1 MSSDIVRLFDPRRTI
16 QLQGFSGRAATT
28 TLHDATETGFQI
40 SGIFQAAEDFANV
53 ELFSAYDYFNH
64 LRLKPLP
71 VTDLSALALQYDME
85 VLPVNGEEGNV
96 RPDCPRYPSVGWDKL
111 TITTGAGDIY
121 EVPVMHHATS
131 VFGNV
136 SPGKFSFGLVD
147 NQAGLDSLA
156 GGPTPALADK
166 VCVYFM
172 GTRWSCSS
180 AEAVGFCGL
189 ETAIAQRVGNPQAP
203 STNQAIWWQG
213 DPWFYHN
220 FFINNT
226 TVAVR
231 EGLFANAAEIA
242 SFFAAYF
249 NANMGSLVSCSASGN
264 VVTVTLQPGHSG
276 PVAVAS
282 NSGSGAATLTR
293 FIPGVYTARLTA
305 PVEMGPGDCVGVD
318 IGTANDEVVKVISG
332 GGSNFTAFFEHPH
345 AAGASC
351 RVLPRARH
359 FGRVLKSRMVDAP
372 APDYGDQP
380 ASLAVDEFRTTDRSA
395 TLKLK
400 LAGPLGQH
408 GRDANGIP
416 VRVSVDPANQI
427 VGLQDGTTVISTAV
441 QGAGNTRV
449 YRFTFPFAALSGYK
463 NGDRNS
469 LVPVPASD
477 IVKIHLT
484 FAPRFEDVEAGLR
497 EGGRLKEAVA
507 ASPAGTEEEWHIAD
521 AEHMTAGL
529 KYYVGT
535 PSVEERISC
544 IANFGL
550 QKPNPNDPQTWYY
563 RVLVRRGED
572 SSTPQ
577 AWPAGT
583 RIQRISTITG
593 TRSDIEWQVRISNLT
608 VTGDRTLKVGGDAP
622 RIEESDG
629 RCRYEGL
636 WEDYRYGAGW
646 PTQWWSLG
654 HAKRCAP
661 TDAQDRRT
669 VTIRYSYPRVHD
681 LYLGTWLGRDAGR
694 IEVTIDGGT
703 PVVHDLYLN
712 DYNGFAAMKRLAAA
726 LPGGAHSVEIRALF
740 DKHPSSNG
748 YYFYFDYLWPLEP
761 QDPPDP
767 PKVYHDVSLAI
778 DFDTDHGYKKP
789 PAWHVWHLKQLGF
802 IGHADVYMGV
812 FWNNKR
818 RRVEA
823 TYPNCTVAINAWEPD
838 QPLWINLSGTTLYF
852 SPGAGLSTEDI
863 AAHLRAMI
871 NVTFPGV
878 WCTSEGNT
886 IHIRSRAPSYTFTI
900 TASPHWSISQG
911 TPPLDQP
918 GAEGDWE
925 MIDTISP
932 VMTQGARNW
941 IRDLAREFKQAG
953 IDSSFA
959 FSMECYRPP
968 AEMRARYLHYENGV
982 VSPGEEVFLPI
993 PSHHMHFGARVRAY
1007 LKQMYKECA
1016 DELAAAGLPI
1026 VLQFGETQWWYFDNI
1041 GNGLHGQQDPNGG
1054 MPFYDAETIAAFQQR
1069 YGRQIWPFRRNTD
1082 DPVGDPAHHYETA
1095 NFLRDRIWEYCA
1107 EVISYVRRFHPT
1119 AVFECLW
1126 PLDANQ
1132 GKPAPDPE
1140 FRALNFH
1147 VNLPNEWKT
1156 SGYGV
1161 KYFRAEGFDYDVWQK
1176 NARLMRQTLEFPL
1189 KLGRPASECMYLVGI
1204 YGPPDP
1210 PMQEAYGMWR
1220 NRGLYSF
1227 CFWAFDQFCLNSRP
1241 VPLEV
1246 QAQSTATLV
1255 SYRRPRAARSPEA
1268 PVAVAY
1274 APEPSSRINTF
1285 RLNVRRMNAE

>member
-1 MSSDIVRLFDPRRTI
+1 MPSAPLFLFDPRRTI

-53 ELFSAYDYFNH
+53 QLFSAYDYFNH

-71 VTDLSALALQYDME
+71 VTDLSGLTLQYDME
-85 VLPVNGEEGNV
+85 ILPVNGEEGNV
-96 RPDCPRYPSVGWDKL
+96 RPDCVRYASVGWDKL

-121 EVPVMHHATS
+121 EVPLMNHAA
-131 VFGNV
+131 VVAGGYA
-136 SPGKFSFGLVD
+136 PGSFGFSLHDRDAATLDELLV
-147 NQAGLDSLA
+147 GK
-156 GGPTPALADK
+156 PTPALTDAAY
-166 VCVYFM
+166 VYLM

-180 AEAVGFCGL
+180 AEAIAFCNL
-189 ETAIAQRVGNPQAP
+189 ETRLLNNIGAP
-203 STNQAIWWQG
+203 DVPSCEQAIWWQD
-213 DPWFYHN
+213 DPN
-220 FFINNT
+220 FWHYLLVNNGGAGIQEAGAT
-226 TVAVR
+226 D
-231 EGLFANAAEIA
+231 AADIA
-242 SFFAAYF
+242 SRLAS
-249 NANMGSLVSCSASGN
+249 MVGISSWLVDCSASGN
-264 VVTVTLQPGHSG
+264 VITVTLEPGVNG
-276 PVAVAS
+276 PVTVS
-282 NSGSGAATLTR
+282 TNSGSAPATLTR
-293 FIPGVYTARLTA
+293 FVPGIYTAQVASSAEIR
-305 PVEMGPGDCVGVD
+305 VGDYVGID
-318 IGTANDEVVKVISG
+318 IGSANDEVVKVLAVG
-332 GGSNFTAFFEHPH
+332 PGTFTAYFTKPH
-345 AAGASC
+345 YGKVTDIQC

-359 FGRVLKSRMVDAP
+359 FGRVLKNRMVDAP
-372 APDYGDQP
+372 APDYGEQP
-380 ASLAVDEFRTTDRSA
+380 SSLAPEQFTTTNTSCE
-395 TLKLK
+395 LKLR
-400 LAGPLGQH
+400 LVGQLGAY
-408 GRDANGIP
+408 GRDANGMP
-416 VRVSVDPANQI
+416 VRVSVDGENKI
-427 VGLQDGTTVISTAV
+427 LRIEKKDGEFGATSFATAV
-441 QGAGNTRV
+441 EGAGNDRV
-449 YRFTFPFAALSGYK
+449 YRFTFSFAGLSGYL

-477 IVKIHLT
+477 IVKVHMT
-484 FAPRFEDVEAGLR
+484 FAPRFEDVEYGLTA
-497 EGGRLKEAVA
+497 GGRLKDGVA
-507 ASPAGTEEEWHIAD
+507 ASPPGTEEEWHAID
-521 AEHMTAGL
+521 AGAMLSGL

-535 PSVEERISC
+535 ASAEERITC
-544 IANFGL
+544 LANFGL
-550 QKPNPNDPQTWYY
+550 VRPDPEDPATWYY
-563 RVLVRRGED
+563 RLLVRRGED
-572 SSTPQ
+572 SSIAQ
-577 AWPAGT
+577 AWAPGT

-629 RCRYEGL
+629 RCRYEGF

-661 TDAQDRRT
+661 NEAQDQRA
-669 VTIRYSYPRVHD
+669 VTIRYSYPSQHH

-712 DYNGFAAMKRLAAA
+712 DYNGLAAMKRLAAA
-726 LPGGAHSVEIRALF
+726 LPGGTHSVEIRALF

-761 QDPPDP
+761 TDPPDP
-767 PKVYHDVSLAI
+767 PKVYPDVSLAI

-789 PAWHVWHLKQLGF
+789 PAGHVWHLKQLGF
-802 IGHADVYMGV
+802 LGHADVYMGV

-878 WCTSEGNT
+878 WCTSDGGS
-886 IHIRSRAPSYTFTI
+886 IHIRSRAPSYIFTI
-900 TASPHWSISQG
+900 AASPQLSIWQG
-911 TPPLDQP
+911 VPPLDQP

-932 VMTQGARNW
+932 VMTHGARNW

-959 FSMECYRPP
+959 FSMECYLPP
-968 AEMRARYLHYENGV
+968 MAMAARYWD
-982 VSPGEEVFLPI
+982 GEPVFLPI
-993 PSHHMHFGARVRAY
+993 PSHQMHFGPRVRNY

-1016 DELAAAGLPI
+1016 DEIAAAGLRI
-1026 VLQFGETQWWYFDNI
+1026 VLQFGETQWWYF
-1041 GNGLHGQQDPNGG
+1041 PNASG
-1054 MPFYDAETIAAFQQR
+1054 MPFYDGDTTAAFQAR
-1069 YGRQIWPFRRNTD
+1069 YGRPLHRFLLNTD
-1082 DPVGDPAHHYETA
+1082 SPHDDIESA

-1107 EVISYVRRFHPT
+1107 EVISYVRRFHPS
-1119 AVFECLW
+1119 AMFECLW

-1132 GKPAPDPE
+1132 GKPAPDPA

-1156 SGYGV
+1156 SAYGV

-1176 NARLMRQTLEFPL
+1176 NTRLMRQTLEFPL
-1189 KLGRPASECMYLVGI
+1189 KLGRPASECMYLAGI

-1210 PMQEAYGMWR
+1210 PMREAYGMWR

-1246 QAQSTATLV
+1246 AAQSTATLV

-1274 APEPSSRINTF
+1274 APEPSSRLNTF
-1285 RLNVRRMNAE
+1285 RLNARSLNG

>member
-1 MSSDIVRLFDPRRTI
+1 MPSDPRLLIDPRRTI
-16 QLQGFSGRAATT
+16 QLQGFSGRAATP

-53 ELFSAYDYFNH
+53 QLFSACDYFNH

-71 VTDLSALALQYDME
+71 VTDLSGLTLQYDME

-111 TITTGAGDIY
+111 AITTGAGDIY
-121 EVPVMHHATS
+121 EVPVMNHAQVVAGGYAPS
-131 VFGNV
+131 
-136 SPGKFSFGLVD
+136 SFGFSLHD
-147 NQAGLDSLA
+147 RDAETLDELLS
-156 GGPTPALADK
+156 GQPTPALTDK
-166 VCVYFM
+166 VHVYFM

-180 AEAVGFCGL
+180 AEAIAFCDL
-189 ETAIAQRVGNPQAP
+189 ETTLTQSIGNPDVT
-203 STNQAIWWQG
+203 STDQPIWWHG
-213 DPWFYHN
+213 SPDFYHSLA
-220 FFINNT
+220 IQSIAT
-226 TVAVR
+226 SAR
-231 EGLFANAAEIA
+231 EGDFATAAEIA
-242 SFFAAYF
+242 QYLAGWFTSNGFYDDIVDISSTG
-249 NANMGSLVSCSASGN
+249 NEIIVSLK
-264 VVTVTLQPGHSG
+264 PGVSG
-276 PVAVAS
+276 PVWVAT
-282 NSGSGAATLTR
+282 NSGSAPASLTR
-293 FIPGVYTARLTA
+293 FAPGVYTAHVASSAEFR
-305 PVEMGPGDCVGVD
+305 VGDYVGVD
-318 IGTANDEVVKVISG
+318 IGNANDEVVKAISV
-332 GGSNFTAFFEHPH
+332 GSGTFSAQFTRRHP
-345 AAGASC
+345 ADAVC

-359 FGRVLKSRMVDAP
+359 FGRVLKDWMVDHP
-372 APDYGDQP
+372 QPDYGDQP
-380 ASLAVDEFRTTDRSA
+380 ASLAVDAFQTTNTSA

-400 LAGPLGQH
+400 LAGPLGQY

-416 VRVSVDPANQI
+416 VRVSVDSANQI
-427 VGLQDGTTVISTAV
+427 VGLQDGATVISTAV

-449 YRFTFPFAALSGYK
+449 YRFTFPFASLSGYK
-463 NGDRNS
+463 NVDRQA
-469 LVPVPASD
+469 LVPVPATD

-497 EGGRLKEAVA
+497 EGGRLKDGVA
-507 ASPAGTEEEWHIAD
+507 ASPAGMAEEWHLTN
-521 AEHMTAGL
+521 AEEMTAGR

-535 PSVEERISC
+535 PTSEERISC

-550 QKPNPNDPQTWYY
+550 QKPNPNDPATWYY
-563 RVLVRRGED
+563 RVIVRRGED
-572 SSTPQ
+572 SSAPQ
-577 AWPAGT
+577 AWPPGT

-593 TRSDIEWQVRISNLT
+593 TRSEIEWQVRISNLT
-608 VTGDRTLKVGGDAP
+608 VTGDRTLKVGGGAP

-629 RCRYEGL
+629 RCRYESF

-654 HAKRCAP
+654 HAKLCAP
-661 TDAQDRRT
+661 NDAQDRRA
-669 VTIRYSYPRVHD
+669 VTIRYSYPSQHD

-694 IEVTIDGGT
+694 IAVSIDGGM

-712 DYNGFAAMKRLAAA
+712 DYNGLAAMKRLALG
-726 LPGGAHSVEIRALF
+726 LPAGAHTVEIRALF
-740 DKHPSSNG
+740 DKHPASTG
-748 YYFYFDYLWPLEP
+748 YYFYFDYLWPLQP

-767 PKVYHDVSLAI
+767 PKVYPDVSAAI
-778 DFDTDHGYKKP
+778 DFDTDHGYEKP

-802 IGHADVYMGV
+802 LGHADVYMGV

-818 RRVEA
+818 RRIEA
-823 TYPNCTVAINAWEPD
+823 TCSNCTVAITAWEPD

-852 SPGAGLSTEDI
+852 SPGAGLATEDI

-878 WCTSEGNT
+878 WCTSEGGS
-886 IHIRSRAPSYTFTI
+886 IHIRSRAPSYNFTI
-900 TASPHWSISQG
+900 SASPHWSISQG
-911 TPPLDQP
+911 APPLDQP

-953 IDSSFA
+953 IGTSFA
-959 FSMECYRPP
+959 FSMECYLPP
-968 AEMRARYLHYENGV
+968 MAMAARYWD
-982 VSPGEEVFLPI
+982 GEPVFLPI
-993 PSHHMHFGARVRAY
+993 PSHQMHFGTRVRDY

-1016 DELAAAGLPI
+1016 DEIAGAGLPI
-1026 VLQFGETQWWYFDNI
+1026 VLQFGETQWWYF
-1041 GNGLHGQQDPNGG
+1041 PNASG
-1054 MPFYDAETIAAFQQR
+1054 MPFYDDDTKAAFQAR
-1069 YGRQIWPFRRNTD
+1069 YGRPLHRFLANTD
-1082 DPVGDPAHHYETA
+1082 SPHDDIEAA
-1095 NFLRDRIWEYCA
+1095 DFLRDRIWEYCA
-1107 EVISYVRRFHPT
+1107 EVISYVRRFHPS

-1132 GKPAPDPE
+1132 GKPAPSPE

-1161 KYFRAEGFDYDVWQK
+1161 KYFRAEGFDYDAWQK
-1176 NARLMRQTLEFPL
+1176 NAPLTRQTLEFPL
-1189 KLGRPASECMYLVGI
+1189 KLGRPASECMYLTGI

-1210 PMQEAYGMWR
+1210 PIREAYGMWR

-1246 QAQSTATLV
+1246 TTQSTATLV

-1274 APEPSSRINTF
+1274 APEPSSRMNTF
-1285 RLNVRRMNAE
+1285 RLNARRLNAE

>member
-1 MSSDIVRLFDPRRTI
+1 MLRVFDPRHTI

-28 TLHDATETGFQI
+28 TIHDATEAGCQI

-53 ELFSAYDYFNH
+53 QLFSAHDYFNH
-64 LRLKPLP
+64 LRVKPLP
-71 VTDLSALALQYDME
+71 VTDLSGLTLQYDME
-85 VLPVNGEEGNV
+85 ILPVNGEEGNV
-96 RPDCPRYPSVGWDKL
+96 RPDCVRYASVGWDKL

-121 EVPVMHHATS
+121 EVPLMSHAQ
-131 VFGNV
+131 VV
-136 SPGKFSFGLVD
+136 
-147 NQAGLDSLA
+147 A
-156 GGPTPALADK
+156 GGYAPGNFGFSLHDRDAARLDELLIGKPTPALIDTAY
-166 VCVYFM
+166 VYFM

-180 AEAVGFCGL
+180 AEAIAFCNL
-189 ETAIAQRVGNPQAP
+189 ETRLLNNIGAP
-203 STNQAIWWQG
+203 DVPSCEQAIWWQD
-213 DPWFYHN
+213 DPN
-220 FFINNT
+220 FWHYLLVNNGGAGIQEAGAT
-226 TVAVR
+226 D
-231 EGLFANAAEIA
+231 AADIA
-242 SFFAAYF
+242 SRLAS
-249 NANMGSLVSCSASGN
+249 MVGISSWLVDCSASGN
-264 VVTVTLQPGHSG
+264 VITVSLEPGVNG
-276 PVAVAS
+276 PVEVS
-282 NSGSGAATLTR
+282 TNSGSAPATLSR
-293 FIPGVYTARLTA
+293 WAPGVYTAQVA
-305 PVEMGPGDCVGVD
+305 SSVEIRVGDYVGID
-318 IGTANDEVVKVISG
+318 IGSVNDEVVKVLAVG
-332 GGSNFTAFFEHPH
+332 PGTFTAYFTKPH
-345 AAGASC
+345 YGKVSNITC

-359 FGRVLKSRMVDAP
+359 FGRVLKNRMVDAP
-372 APDYGDQP
+372 APDYGEQP
-380 ASLAVDEFRTTDRSA
+380 SSLATEQFTTTNTSCE
-395 TLKLK
+395 LKLR
-400 LAGPLGQH
+400 LAGPLSQF
-408 GRDANGIP
+408 GRDANGMP
-416 VRVSVDPANQI
+416 VRVSVDGENRI
-427 VGLQDGTTVISTAV
+427 VRIEKKDSAFGATSFATAV
-441 QGAGNTRV
+441 AGASNDRV
-449 YRFTFPFAALSGYK
+449 YRFTFPFASLSGYL

-469 LVPVPASD
+469 LVAVPATD
-477 IVKIHLT
+477 IVKVHLT
-484 FAPRFEDVEAGLR
+484 FAPRFEDVEYGLAA
-497 EGGRLKEAVA
+497 GGRLKDGVT
-507 ASPAGTEEEWHIAD
+507 ASPPGAEEEWHALD
-521 AEHMTAGL
+521 AEAMLAGL

-535 PSVEERISC
+535 ASAEERITC
-544 IANFGL
+544 LANFGL
-550 QKPNPNDPQTWYY
+550 VQPDLEDPATWYY
-563 RVLVRRGED
+563 RLLVRRGED

-577 AWPAGT
+577 AWSPGT

-629 RCRYEGL
+629 RCRYEGF

-661 TDAQDRRT
+661 NATQDQRA
-669 VTIRYSYPRVHD
+669 VKIRYSHPSQHD

-694 IEVTIDGGT
+694 IEVAIDGGE

-712 DYNGFAAMKRLAAA
+712 DYNGLAAMKRLAVG
-726 LPGGAHSVEIRALF
+726 LPGGTHSVEIRALF

-761 QDPPDP
+761 KDPPEP
-767 PKVYHDVSLAI
+767 PQTYPDVSLAI
-778 DFDTDHGYKKP
+778 DFDTDHGYKKS
-789 PAWHVWHLKQLGF
+789 PAWHVWHLKQFGF
-802 IGHADVYMGV
+802 MGHADVYMGV

-823 TYPNCTVAINAWEPD
+823 TYPNCTVSINAWEPD
-838 QPLWINLSGTTLYF
+838 QPLWINLSSTTLYF

-878 WCTSEGNT
+878 WCTSDGGS

-900 TASPHWSISQG
+900 SASPQVSISQG

-932 VMTQGARNW
+932 VMTHGARNW

-953 IDSSFA
+953 IDASFA
-959 FSMECYRPP
+959 FSMESYRPP
-968 AEMRARYLHYENGV
+968 MAMAARYWD
-982 VSPGEEVFLPI
+982 GEPVFLPI
-993 PSHHMHFGARVRAY
+993 PSHQMHFGPRVRNY

-1016 DELAAAGLPI
+1016 DEIAAAGLPV
-1026 VLQFGETQWWYFDNI
+1026 VLQFGETQWWYF
-1041 GNGLHGQQDPNGG
+1041 PNASG
-1054 MPFYDAETIAAFQQR
+1054 MPYYDDKTKAAFQAR
-1069 YGRQIWPFRRNTD
+1069 YGRPLHRFLANTD
-1082 DPVGDPAHHYETA
+1082 DPNDDIEAA
-1095 NFLRDRIWEYCA
+1095 DFLRDRIWEYCA

-1156 SGYGV
+1156 SAYGV

-1176 NARLMRQTLEFPL
+1176 NARLMRQTLEVPL
-1189 KLGRPASECMYLVGI
+1189 KLGRPASECMYLAGI

-1210 PMQEAYGMWR
+1210 PMREAYGMWR

-1246 QAQSTATLV
+1246 TTQSTATLV
-1255 SYRRPRAARSPEA
+1255 SYRRPRTARSPEA

-1274 APEPSSRINTF
+1274 APEASSRLNSF
-1285 RLNVRRMNAE
+1285 RLNARRLNVE